1 MAVKVRMG
9 EKEILQAMKQSV
21 LMLMA
26 ACQESEG
33 EDDESDEDDE
43 GARLAIYCTRAC
55 CCCRVSL
62 KRVCSKEQS
71 LLICACICTI
81 LDPMGLFVRPCVTQ
95 R

>member
-1 MAVKVRMG
+1 MKVRMG

-33 EDDESDEDDE
+33 EDDESDE
-43 GARLAIYCTRAC
+43 GARLAIYCTRACIC

-71 LLICACICTI
+71 WLICACICTI